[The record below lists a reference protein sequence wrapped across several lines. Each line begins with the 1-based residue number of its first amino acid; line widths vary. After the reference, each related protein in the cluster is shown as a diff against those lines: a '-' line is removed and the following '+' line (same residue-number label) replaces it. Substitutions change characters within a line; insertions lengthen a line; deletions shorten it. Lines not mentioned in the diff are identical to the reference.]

1 MTINLRLHRKAP
13 CLVLIWQS
21 RERGGARRRGEM
33 SQDPFQTVSM
43 TTLILIKLPSLKGG
57 VREGGKKG
65 RGMRKNGGT

>member
-1 MTINLRLHRKAP
+1 MAEQGERWSAHTH
-13 CLVLIWQS
+13 S
-21 RERGGARRRGEM
+21 GREEETWRRGEM